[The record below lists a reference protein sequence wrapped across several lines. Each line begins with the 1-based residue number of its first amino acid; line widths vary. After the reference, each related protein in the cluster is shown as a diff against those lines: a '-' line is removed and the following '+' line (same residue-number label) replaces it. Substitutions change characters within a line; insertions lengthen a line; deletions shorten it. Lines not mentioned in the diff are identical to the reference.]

1 VIRETRSEVRL
12 LWRGYVLPIMLII
25 TALLAIANVVNSAQ
39 SVRADYALLQ
49 HTKAQYAQN
58 GMDFGADLARPA
70 KVTSNGDDQT
80 ITNLARYDY
89 DTFATAAVAIAP
101 SSSVQETLKY
111 FGFLVFPVL
120 FFLVG
125 LWLATGQRRYRLE
138 KVTLV
143 REGTARTIASRQLAL
158 IVAAVAII
166 VVTLLVD
173 VISRGIAAAVLRAD
187 LPLGGFP
194 PLTPA
199 PEQNLA
205 TQCGLMLLVALFFGG
220 GGIAVGAITG
230 VFAVPAIVF
239 LAWDFVVPIAAQH
252 DPRNWFAVLGH
263 AVFQYSGTFELA
275 QAVPLAVPIAAS
287 AAIGGAAILIALGYV
302 GIRLRNPR
310 AS

>member
-1 VIRETRSEVRL
+1 MIRETRIEVRL

-39 SVRADYALLQ
+39 SVRADYSLLQ

-101 SSSVQETLKY
+101 SSSVQEALKY

-158 IVAAVAII
+158 IVAAAAII

-173 VISRGIAAAVLRAD
+173 VISRGIAAAVLWAD
-187 LPLGGFP
+187 LPLGAFP

-205 TQCGLMLLVALFFGG
+205 ARWGVMLLVALFFGG
-220 GGIAVGAITG
+220 GGIAIGAITG
-230 VFAVPAIVF
+230 VFAVPAIAF

>member
-1 VIRETRSEVRL
+1 MIRETRIEVRL

-39 SVRADYALLQ
+39 SVRADYSLLQ

-58 GMDFGADLARPA
+58 GMDFDADLARPA
-70 KVTSNGDDQT
+70 KVTSNGADET

-101 SSSVQETLKY
+101 GSSVQETLKY

-158 IVAAVAII
+158 IVAAAAII

-173 VISRGIAAAVLRAD
+173 VSSRAIAAAVLRAD
-187 LPLGGFP
+187 LPLSAYP

-205 TQCGLMLLVALFFGG
+205 AQWGVMLLVTLFFGG
-220 GGIAVGAITG
+220 GGIAIGAIAG
-230 VFAVPAIVF
+230 VFAIPAIVF

-263 AVFQYSGTFELA
+263 AVFQYSGAFELA
-275 QAVPLAVPIAAS
+275 DAIPLAVPIAAS
-287 AAIGGAAILIALGYV
+287 AAIGSTAILIALGYV